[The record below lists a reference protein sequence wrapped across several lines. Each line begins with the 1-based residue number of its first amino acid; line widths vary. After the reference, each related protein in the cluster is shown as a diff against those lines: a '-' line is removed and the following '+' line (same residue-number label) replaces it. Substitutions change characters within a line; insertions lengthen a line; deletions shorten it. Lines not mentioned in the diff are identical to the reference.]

1 MTGGLPGWIAVFAA
15 GSCFGSFFYTLAL
28 RMSQGHYTSSFA
40 RLFVERSAC
49 PRCGTPVRVIFLIPI
64 FGFLLSRGRCASC
77 GCDISPAYP
86 LMEALYGLLAC
97 LFVLESGLNAI
108 SACYYLASATA
119 ISIAVVDVK
128 VMKIPN
134 TLVLVLLALSLYPA
148 VSDSR
153 VLDNLYGLLIMAGF
167 FIVILLL
174 LPGSFGAG
182 DVKLASAIG
191 VIAGGGMAVI
201 VLETALVSGAII
213 GVAYALYRK
222 TGLRI
227 KMPFAPFLAF
237 GLIVALLWGNDMLM
251 LYYRLFF

>member
-1 MTGGLPGWIAVFAA
+1 MTGGVPGWIAVFAA

-28 RMSQGHYTSSFA
+28 RMSQEQYSSSIA
-40 RLFVERSAC
+40 RLLVERSAC
-49 PRCGTPVRVIFLIPI
+49 PCCGTPVRVACLVPI

-77 GCDISPAYP
+77 GCEISPAYP

-97 LFVLESGLNAI
+97 LFVFKYGLNSI

-128 VMKIPN
+128 SMKIPN
-134 TLVLVLLALSLYPA
+134 TLLLVFLTFSLYPA
-148 VSDSR
+148 VSDFR

-213 GVAYALYRK
+213 GVAYAMYRK

-237 GLIVALLWGNDMLM
+237 GLIVALLWGNDMIM
-251 LYYRLFF
+251 LYYRIFF